1 MNNTNSAGSYS
12 LGNTNNVVGVGSA
25 APKSIMDGIDM
36 GTGTAGNTVTGAA
49 GNTVGTVTG
58 FFSNISWIT
67 WLVIIFILAF
77 LGFNIFIYL
86 AKGTQYITNIF
97 TPLLSLFGSTFG
109 NLLGN
114 TTKQVVNTSATGA
127 NAGIN
132 ATAGAITGGINALS
146 ATPATV
152 SSTIPPPDSLQTN
165 TLNNALNNATSASAN
180 ANANASASA
189 SASAST
195 YQADDSYSS
204 IQSANSSGKA
214 GWCYIGEERG
224 IRSCSQVGVNDTCMS
239 GDIFPSSEV
248 CVNPTLRA

>member
-1 MNNTNSAGSYS
+1 M
-12 LGNTNNVVGVGSA
+12 
-25 APKSIMDGIDM
+25 
-36 GTGTAGNTVTGAA
+36 
-49 GNTVGTVTG
+49 
-58 FFSNISWIT
+58 F
-67 WLVIIFILAF
+67 
-77 LGFNIFIYL
+77 
-86 AKGTQYITNIF
+86 
-97 TPLLSLFGSTFG
+97 
-109 NLLGN
+109 LLGN

-165 TLNNALNNATSASAN
+165 TLNNALNNATSANASAN
-180 ANANASASA
+180 ANA

>member
-12 LGNTNNVVGVGSA
+12 LGNTNNVVGVGSMN
-25 APKSIMDGIDM
+25 SID
-36 GTGTAGNTVTGAA
+36 TGSSTTAG
-49 GNTVGTVTG
+49 G

-67 WLVIIFILAF
+67 WLVIILVLAF
-77 LGFNIFIYL
+77 LGFNVFMYL
-86 AKGTQYITNIF
+86 AKGTQYITDTFSPI
-97 TPLLSLFGSTFG
+97 LSLFGSSFG

-127 NAGIN
+127 TAGIN
-132 ATAGAITGGINALS
+132 AVAGTVTGGIDAVQGSPSTTTTTS
-146 ATPATV
+146 APV
-152 SSTIPPPDSLQTN
+152 SSTMPPPDSLQTS
-165 TLNNALNNATSASAN
+165 TLNNALNNATSATGSG
-180 ANANASASA
+180 SS
-189 SASAST
+189 STT

-239 GDIFPSSEV
+239 GDIFPSSEI
-248 CVNPTLRA
+248 CVNPNLRA